1 MAIVFL
7 FQQPAKRQPI
17 DIHDI
22 LVILS
27 LVLLEG
33 ILSADNAIV
42 LAVLAH
48 SLPKSQQKKALRYG
62 ILGAFAFRVLAVV
75 LAIHIIESPWLKV
88 LGGLYLLYL
97 PSKYFLQ
104 RGKNE
109 RTSAEAKR
117 GSRRLFGLSQ
127 FWSTVVAIELT
138 DVVFSIDSILAAVG
152 LSQKAWIVIVGGILG
167 IIAMRFVAGGFLRL
181 IERRPGLT
189 EGAYI
194 IVGWIGIKLIL
205 EFLSQEGIIRFL
217 VPKEVT
223 YAVIVFVFLTS
234 LLVRRRA
241 APTI

>member
-1 MAIVFL
+1 MV
-7 FQQPAKRQPI
+7 I

-48 SLPKSQQKKALRYG
+48 TLPKTQQKKALRYG
-62 ILGAFAFRVLAVV
+62 IVGAFAFRALAVI
-75 LAIHIIESPWLKV
+75 LAIHLIESPWLKL

-97 PSKYFLQ
+97 PAKYFTV
-104 RGKNE
+104 E
-109 RTSAEAKR
+109 RKR
-117 GSRRLFGLSQ
+117 GDAGKREARPARRIIGLSQ

-138 DVVFSIDSILAAVG
+138 DMVFSIDSILAAVG
-152 LSQKAWIVIVGGILG
+152 LSLKVWIIITGGVLG

-181 IERRPGLT
+181 IELRPRLT

-194 IVGWIGIKLIL
+194 IVGWIGVKLII
-205 EFLSQEGIIRFL
+205 EFLFQEEVIGFA

-223 YAVIVFVFLTS
+223 YGVIAGVFLLS
-234 LLVRRRA
+234 LLSKRRTSEEP
-241 APTI
+241 AP